1 MAFSFPPA
9 EHHANVVCRINEASG
24 KTQKERGVVVGGASW
39 QMGSWKG
46 TRKKKKRKGRN
57 RRKKKNCTSG
67 EKTPAVNLSVSIHP
81 QIWFSISKLSS
92 DTARK
97 EFDRKSVRYSY
108 FMYRMLIL
116 FAGFC
121 ISQNRKKD
129 GYIAWKRGVS
139 RACHR
144 VFPWLRVNS
153 RDQEDTLG
161 RSSIPPFPLTTLWPG
176 ITKSQGKLQLVS
188 KYKQE
193 YLYRGLCV
201 KTPMGWWEGE
211 KDN

>member
-24 KTQKERGVVVGGASW
+24 KTQKERGVVRGKRVELVGRWEVG
-39 QMGSWKG
+39 KG
-46 TRKKKKRKGRN
+46 TNKQSKQTEKKGTFPPKIPADPTICSWCDKWKIFRVLKPSKIPSSFLMSIRHFM
-57 RRKKKNCTSG
+57 RTSF
-67 EKTPAVNLSVSIHP
+67 PAEE
-81 QIWFSISKLSS
+81 
-92 DTARK
+92 R
-97 EFDRKSVRYSY
+97 
-108 FMYRMLIL
+108 
-116 FAGFC
+116 
-121 ISQNRKKD
+121 
-129 GYIAWKRGVS
+129 KRGCEG
-139 RACHR
+139 ACHR

-161 RSSIPPFPLTTLWPG
+161 RSSIPPFPLTTLAPG

-211 KDN
+211 G